1 MARYE
6 DVLVGGEGLR
16 DYIQDLWSKL
26 VERERLGKVEA
37 GDKLGLAPLAGTLGR
52 PCSRRPTR

>member
-16 DYIQDLWSKL
+16 DYIQDFRSKL
-26 VERERLGKVEA
+26 VERERLG
-37 GDKLGLAPLAGTLGR
+37 GLLLLIRLLLIRLLP
-52 PCSRRPTR
+52 